1 MLSIKQRQKRLKYIG
16 LYAGKIDGKEN
27 KAYKNA
33 VLKLQKK
40 YFPKDE
46 QDGRYGANTE
56 ILLIDAYR
64 VKKYCKHFKLEEFK
78 CECGGKYCTKYPAK
92 LSKTLLKNLEKSR
105 SHLNV
110 PMTITS
116 GIRCPRWNTICGGAS
131 FSKHKEGKAVDFTSE
146 KTKTFD
152 QRKTFIKWFIKLKGS
167 TYAYCY
173 KYGKTK
179 THTYKGKAPECN
191 YPEMGNATHIDTK

>member
-1 MLSIKQRQKRLKYIG
+1 MLSVKQRQKRLKYIG
-16 LYAGKIDGKEN
+16 LYNGKIDGKEN
-27 KAYKNA
+27 KKTKDAY
-33 VLKLQKK
+33 LKLQKK

-64 VKKYCKHFKLEEFK
+64 VKKYCKHFVLEEFK
-78 CECGGKYCTKYPAK
+78 CECNGKYCTRYPVK

-116 GIRCPRWNTICGGAS
+116 GIRCTRWNTICGGAT
-131 FSKHKEGKAVDFTSE
+131 FSKHTQGKAVDFTSS
-146 KTKTFD
+146 KTKTFKE
-152 QRKTFIKWFIKLKGS
+152 RKAFIKWYIKLAGS
-167 TYAYCY
+167 RYAYTY

-179 THTYKGKAPECN
+179 THTYTGTNYMCN
-191 YPEMGNATHIDTK
+191 YPEMGTAVHIDVI

>member
-1 MLSIKQRQKRLKYIG
+1 MLSVKQRKKRLKYIG
-16 LYAGKIDGKEN
+16 LYNGVIDNKVN
-27 KAYKNA
+27 KAYNEA

-56 ILLIDAYR
+56 ILLVNAYR
-64 VKKYCKHFKLEEFK
+64 VKKYCTHFKLQEFA

-92 LSKTLLKNLEKSR
+92 LSKTLLKNLEKAR

-116 GIRCPRWNTICGGAS
+116 GERCPRFNTICGGAS
-131 FSKHKEGKAVDFTSE
+131 FSKHKSGQAVDFVSD
-146 KTKTFD
+146 KTKTFSD
-152 QRKTFIKWFIKLKGS
+152 RKKFIKWFIKLKGS
-167 TYAYCY
+167 TYSYCY

-179 THTYKGKAPECN
+179 YTTYKGSHPSCN
-191 YPEMGNATHIDTK
+191 YPEMGTAVHIDVK